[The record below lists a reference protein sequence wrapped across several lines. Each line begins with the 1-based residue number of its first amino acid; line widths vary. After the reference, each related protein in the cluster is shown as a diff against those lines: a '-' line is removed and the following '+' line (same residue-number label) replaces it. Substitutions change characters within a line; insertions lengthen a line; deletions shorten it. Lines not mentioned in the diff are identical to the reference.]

1 MQDRAERL
9 RTRSIGVRVTEADFA
24 RLHALA
30 DARGKLLGEWARDAL
45 LALTQHPAGTAVEQA
60 LLAEVLALRTIV
72 ANLIFAFTSDGAS
85 RASRCSPTSSGLT
98 RPSSRGRS
106 RFSNASGLVRWGERS
121 AARSPSARRWRSWS
135 NTHRP
140 PRSQPHAATVK
151 PAENARWPRR
161 HYDRIVR
168 RYPANRPGAASCE
181 SVVGRPAWA
190 GQHVSR
196 ARDRAS

>member
-72 ANLIFAFTSDGAS
+72 ANLIFAFTSDGRVAREQMLSYVERADATKLARAIEVLERIRSGAPPPAS
-85 RASRCSPTSSGLT
+85 PVPDGRASP
-98 RPSSRGRS
+98 
-106 RFSNASGLVRWGERS
+106 
-121 AARSPSARRWRSWS
+121 
-135 NTHRP
+135 
-140 PRSQPHAATVK
+140 
-151 PAENARWPRR
+151 
-161 HYDRIVR
+161 
-168 RYPANRPGAASCE
+168 
-181 SVVGRPAWA
+181 
-190 GQHVSR
+190 
-196 ARDRAS
+196 